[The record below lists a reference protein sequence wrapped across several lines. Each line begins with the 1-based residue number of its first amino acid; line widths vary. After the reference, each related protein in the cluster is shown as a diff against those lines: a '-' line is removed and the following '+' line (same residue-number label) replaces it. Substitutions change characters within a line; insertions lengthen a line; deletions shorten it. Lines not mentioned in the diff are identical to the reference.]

1 MGRLSQAIDFLNRKP
16 LPPPHER
23 NIIYTKI
30 SDEVA
35 LKSLRNRLSL
45 PCTEKLGENEI
56 PFES

>member
-1 MGRLSQAIDFLNRKP
+1 MGRLSQALDFINRKP

-35 LKSLRNRLSL
+35 LKSLRNRLSS
-45 PCTEKLGENEI
+45 PCTENLDTNEN
-56 PFES
+56 PF